1 MRKIYWAPGLILLAA
16 LSALAQGPVGSRGG
30 LSRGEVPKAELSLGY
45 SFLRASD
52 GGSVNFHGGSAS
64 IAGNFNRW
72 FGIVGDFGGYR
83 ASEFGISARLF
94 SYAFGPRISY
104 RDNDRI
110 TPFAQVLVGGARISA
125 IGASLNSFAAA
136 AGGGIDVKATERV
149 AIRLVQA
156 EYVFTHFAGV
166 KQNNVR
172 ISAGVVFRF
181 GRK

>member
-1 MRKIYWAPGLILLAA
+1 MRKIYWVSGLILLAA
-16 LSALAQGPVGSRGG
+16 LSALAQSPAGSRGG
-30 LSRGEVPKAELSLGY
+30 LSRGDVPSAELSLGY

-64 IAGNFNRW
+64 IAGNLNRW

-83 ASEFGISARLF
+83 PSESGISASVF
-94 SYAFGPRISY
+94 SYVFGPPISY
-104 RDNDRI
+104 RDNERI

-125 IGASLNSFAAA
+125 IGASLNSFAAV
-136 AGGGIDVKATERV
+136 AGGGIDIKADEHI

-172 ISAGVVFRF
+172 LSAGVVFRF

>member
-1 MRKIYWAPGLILLAA
+1 MRKVYWTPGLILLVA
-16 LSALAQGPVGSRGG
+16 LSALAQSPTRSHGR
-30 LSRGEVPKAELSLGY
+30 LSPGEVPNAELSLGY

-52 GGSVNFHGGSAS
+52 GGSAS

-83 ASEFGISARLF
+83 ASEAGISANVF
-94 SYAFGPRISY
+94 SYLFGPRISY

-125 IGASLNSFAAA
+125 AGASLNSFALA
-136 AGGGIDVKATERV
+136 AGGGIDIKAAEHI

-156 EYVFTHFAGV
+156 EYVFTRFAGE

-172 ISAGVVFRF
+172 LSAGVVFRF

>member
-1 MRKIYWAPGLILLAA
+1 MRKVYWTPGLILLVA
-16 LSALAQGPVGSRGG
+16 LSALAQSPARSHGR
-30 LSRGEVPKAELSLGY
+30 LSPGEVPNAELSLGY

-83 ASEFGISARLF
+83 ASEVVISANVF
-94 SYAFGPRISY
+94 SYLFGPRISY

-125 IGASLNSFAAA
+125 SGASLNSFALA
-136 AGGGIDVKATERV
+136 AGGGIDIKAAEHI

-156 EYVFTHFAGV
+156 EYVYTRFSGV

-172 ISAGVVFRF
+172 LSAGVVFRF